1 MASASPAG
9 RNDGHNND
17 ALLHAPLLPSR
28 RQPEPTS
35 SVSTDEW
42 VLSASANL
50 LQLLPTG
57 SVMVFQT
64 LSPSL
69 TNQGECHPSNW
80 WLSLGLVLFLTF
92 FCFFSSFT
100 DSFFYDRKLYYG
112 MATPWRL
119 FLFNLNLSHRE
130 RKQFA
135 NLHRDE
141 LEELRLRWDD
151 YLHAVVTAVVFVA
164 LAFSDIGIQNCF
176 FPHAGFDAKQWL
188 KNMPLVVA
196 TLSSLLLMLCQTR
209 RNNVDFLS
217 RTTAHPSVTPD
228 PRRPEYGRLDS
239 IADHQNLNGV
249 SLGFP
254 RLPVEAMLQTRE
266 NRMTSVH
273 DNVVKFRWERDD
285 LLMLR
290 WAPHEMPRIHSESN
304 LQVPSKFMDMV

>member
-28 RQPEPTS
+28 RQPVPTS
-35 SVSTDEW
+35 SVSTDER
-42 VLSASANL
+42 VLSASANV

-57 SVMVFQT
+57 LVMVFQT

-92 FCFFSSFT
+92 FCFFFSFT
-100 DSFFYDRKLYYG
+100 DSFFYDGKLYYG

-141 LEELRLRWDD
+141 LKELRLRWDD

-196 TLSSLLLMLCQTR
+196 ALSSLLLMLCQTR
-209 RNNVDFLS
+209 RNNIDFLS
-217 RTTAHPSVTPD
+217 RTTVHPSVTPD
-228 PRRPEYGRLDS
+228 PMRPEYGRLEDS
-239 IADHQNLNGV
+239 IADHQNLDGE

-254 RLPVEAMLQTRE
+254 RLPVEAMLQTWE
-266 NRMTSVH
+266 NRMTLVQ
-273 DNVVKFRWERDD
+273 
-285 LLMLR
+285 MLR
-290 WAPHEMPRIHSESN
+290 RAPDEMPRIHSESD
-304 LQVPSKFMDMV
+304 LQVPSIVMDMV